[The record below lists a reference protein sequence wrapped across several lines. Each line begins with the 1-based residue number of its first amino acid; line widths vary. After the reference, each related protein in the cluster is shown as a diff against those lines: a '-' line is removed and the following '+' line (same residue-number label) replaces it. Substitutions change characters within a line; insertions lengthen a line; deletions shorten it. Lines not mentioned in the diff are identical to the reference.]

1 MSEMH
6 KQAEEMIRSRGER
19 PTAGRVRILAAL
31 LAEQRAITHHEL
43 EERVRCEQRLD
54 RVTVYRVLEWLHEK
68 CFVHRVVTGERVWRF
83 RANSGAHRQPHAHF
97 ECTSCTA
104 VICLDDMK
112 AEYDR
117 ALPAGYRPQEVELR
131 VKGLC
136 SECA

>member
-83 RANSGAHRQPHAHF
+83 RANSGGIASLMHILNAP
-97 ECTSCTA
+97 A
-104 VICLDDMK
+104 VRLSF
-112 AEYDR
+112 
-117 ALPAGYRPQEVELR
+117 ALMI
-131 VKGLC
+131 
-136 SECA
+136 